1 MENYAGPA
9 TPIPPSHLLQV
20 PTVPQSAPP
29 TLPRDQ
35 SVQPLREIPEVKP
48 ETPAAL
54 SVEPPTQVSADL
66 PPPISVDP
74 LAPIS
79 VDPPAPISVDP
90 PIPVLIEPISLDP
103 PAPVSVEPPTT
114 APASKPKAKRRE
126 KKPKASPSN
135 ESASA
140 GKKRKGDF
148 NDAGR
153 KKRALSKA
161 TIDNSD
167 EETGPLVIETAS
179 MPTSQVYVDIVTKSS
194 SQSRPRADEPKPLAK
209 QPLAQSQ
216 PDVIKPKP
224 RSQSR
229 SQGGAKIMPPRATPT
244 TEERRQ
250 NQEAAILRGTY
261 RLAEKP
267 CDTCIRR
274 LDRVIVPCAEVANGE
289 V

>member
-1 MENYAGPA
+1 
-9 TPIPPSHLLQV
+9 
-20 PTVPQSAPP
+20 
-29 TLPRDQ
+29 
-35 SVQPLREIPEVKP
+35 VKP

-74 LAPIS
+74 
-79 VDPPAPISVDP
+79 
-90 PIPVLIEPISLDP
+90 PIPVFIKPISLDP

-126 KKPKASPSN
+126 KKPKAGPSN

-148 NDAGR
+148 NNAGR

-167 EETGPLVIETAS
+167 EETGPPVIETAS

-194 SQSRPRADEPKPLAK
+194 SQSRPQADEPKPPAK

-216 PDVIKPKP
+216 PDTIKPKP

-229 SQGGAKIMPPRATPT
+229 LVATTFINSLGLSLGDEFYNSGIFLKGLSLDLPRVFHCHFSNVCQGIS
-244 TEERRQ
+244 
-250 NQEAAILRGTY
+250 L
-261 RLAEKP
+261 
-267 CDTCIRR
+267 
-274 LDRVIVPCAEVANGE
+274 
-289 V
+289 